1 MRSMRKNKQTFFY
14 ASLVGTTMGTDS
26 DNCYT
31 EPINSY
37 AIPIEARAVISP
49 ASGEAELQLFGANEV
64 YDKVITLN
72 KGEKYLA
79 VGSVLWIDSPVE
91 LDANGHLAID
101 GNGKLKTPYNYVVT
115 KVSDSQNFVQVAI
128 RKVTVS

>member
-14 ASLVGTTMGTDS
+14 ASLVGTTMGKDS
-26 DNCYT
+26 DNNYT

-37 AIPIEARAVISP
+37 SIPIESRAVISP

-72 KGEKYLA
+72 KGENYLA
-79 VGSVLWIDSPVE
+79 VGSVLWINSPIE
-91 LDANGHLAID
+91 LDTNGHLATD
-101 GNGKLKTPYNYVVT
+101 TNGKLKTPYNYVVT
-115 KVSDSQNFVQVAI
+115 KVSDSQNFVSVAI
-128 RKVTVS
+128 RKVDVS

>member
-14 ASLVGTTMGTDS
+14 ASLVGTTMGKDS
-26 DNCYT
+26 DNNYT

-37 AIPIEARAVISP
+37 SIPIEKRAVISP

-72 KGEKYLA
+72 KGENYLA
-79 VGSVLWIDSPVE
+79 VGSVLWLNSPIE
-91 LDANGHLAID
+91 LDSDGHLKTD
-101 GNGKLKTPYNYVVT
+101 ENGKLTTPYNYVVK
-115 KVSDSQNFVQVAI
+115 KVADSQNFVQIAI
-128 RKVTVS
+128 RKVDVS

>member
-1 MRSMRKNKQTFFY
+1 MRKNKQTFFY

-26 DNCYT
+26 DNNYT

-37 AIPIEARAVISP
+37 LTPIESVAVITP
-49 ASGEAELQLFGANEV
+49 ASGAAELQLFGANEV

-72 KGEKYLA
+72 KGENYLA
-79 VGSVLWIDSPVE
+79 VGSVLWINSSIE
-91 LDANGHLAID
+91 LDVNGHLATD
-101 GNGKLKTPYNYVVT
+101 TNGKLKTPYNYVVT
-115 KVSDSQNFVQVAI
+115 KVSDSQNFVSVAI